1 MLLTIFTPTYN
12 RGYIL
17 RALFES
23 LCSQT
28 YFDFEW
34 LIVDDGST
42 DDTEELISELQSL
55 PSNFEVRY
63 YKQLNGGK
71 HRAINSG
78 LRLAKGELFY
88 IVDSDDRLT
97 PDAVSWIKQAY
108 ASIKNDDRFAGLSGI
123 RIYPNGRKIG
133 GGEDFGSIDA
143 SAMEIREKYGIEGDQ
158 AEVFKTEI
166 LRKYPFP
173 EFEGEKFCPEALV
186 WFRIAQNYM
195 LRYYH
200 KAIYICDY
208 LPDGLTAKIANLRH
222 QSPLASLTYYSELFG
237 YEDTCHLKM
246 RAAINYWRFMK
257 CRLLSETHKMHMLN
271 IYSAIACPLGLAA
284 KINDFV
290 HHRC

>member
-28 YFDFEW
+28 CFDFEW

-42 DDTEELISELQSL
+42 DDTSNLITGLQSL

-63 YKQLNGGK
+63 YKQSNGGK
-71 HRAINSG
+71 HRAINYG

-97 PDAVSWIKQAY
+97 PDAVAWIKEEY
-108 ASIKNDDRFAGLSGI
+108 ESIKDDDRFAGLSGI
-123 RIYPNGRKIG
+123 RVYPEGNKIG
-133 GGEDFGSIDA
+133 GGIDFGKIDA
-143 SAMEIREKYGIEGDQ
+143 TAIEIRDKYKIEGDQ

-166 LRKYPFP
+166 LRKFPFP
-173 EFEGEKFCPEALV
+173 EFKGEKFCPEALV
-186 WFRIAQNYM
+186 WFRIAQKYM
-195 LRYYH
+195 LRYCH

-237 YEDTCHLKM
+237 YEDNCLLKM
-246 RAAINYWRFMK
+246 RAAINFWRFMK
-257 CRLLSETHKMHMLN
+257 IRLLSEIHKMHMLN
-271 IYSAIACPLGLAA
+271 VYSVIACPLGIAA
-284 KINDFV
+284 KINDFF